1 MKVGYLTTTNA
12 KGQIVIPKALRD
24 ALVITPETVLN
35 IVPSSDGLYLYP
47 VVDVVTAT
55 EAESAFVSLLKKTQG
70 AWGKGNQASEKKQ
83 ADQRKIELTASKR
96 RKQPW

>member
-12 KGQIVIPKALRD
+12 KGQIVIPKVLRD

-35 IVPSSDGLYLYP
+35 IVPSSEGLYLYP

-55 EAESAFVSLLKKTQG
+55 EIESAFVSLLKNTQG
-70 AWGKGNQASEKKQ
+70 AWGKEEKAIEKKRT
-83 ADQRKIELTASKR
+83 DQKKIELAASKR
-96 RKQPW
+96 RRQPW

>member
-12 KGQIVIPKALRD
+12 KGQIVIPKVLRD

-55 EAESAFVSLLKKTQG
+55 EIESAFVSLLKKL
-70 AWGKGNQASEKKQ
+70 KEPEEKK
-83 ADQRKIELTASKR
+83 K
-96 RKQPW
+96 KQ